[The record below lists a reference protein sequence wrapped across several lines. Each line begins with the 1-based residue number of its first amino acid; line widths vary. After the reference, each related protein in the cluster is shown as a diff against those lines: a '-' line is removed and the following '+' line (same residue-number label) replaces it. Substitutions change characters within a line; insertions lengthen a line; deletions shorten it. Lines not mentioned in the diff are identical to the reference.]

1 MFSIRGGGCP
11 SLQDQMLMDEAYT
24 APFTVAR
31 ALLRP
36 GRSYEQAVKHFSPYQ
51 SVHDEYPEGR
61 AAIGKLIDTSLARK
75 MPAYIHVNNRLEGNA
90 IGTIS
95 AAVTASRD
103 FR

>member
-1 MFSIRGGGCP
+1 MP
-11 SLQDQMLMDEAYT
+11 SLNEQISIDQAYT

-36 GRSYEQAVKHFSPYQ
+36 GRSYEQAVKHFSPYK
-51 SVHDEYPEGR
+51 SVQDEYPEGR
-61 AAIGKLIDTSLARK
+61 EAIGKLIDTSLARK
-75 MPAYIHVNNRLEGNA
+75 MPAYIHVNNRFEGNA

-95 AAVTASRD
+95 ASVASSQN